1 LRVGTNT
8 PGTPGLQSAVIVAV
22 VEGRGHARGEIGL
35 ASIDLKNPVMVLSQF
50 PDSQTYVKV
59 MTKLEVLNP
68 IEIIMPNT
76 VCEGATATK
85 LYTMISNYCP
95 HVNLATVQRKY
106 FNESKGLQMVRQLVV
121 PEYNSVEL
129 EISAKYYC
137 LAASAVSSH

>member
-1 LRVGTNT
+1 
-8 PGTPGLQSAVIVAV
+8 